1 MPEGT
6 GSVHRFPDYLP
17 GSWVTAI
24 STNKPVSVS
33 ITMWALNSLK
43 SVKTVI
49 KIRGARDWH
58 NPCVQGSDSPAFK
71 HILTSKSNFVDLKE
85 LCRYFFCI
93 TGTELLNRKLY
104 SSIGDISFAFRRTSD
119 QSWAF
124 FQNSAEFLSTGT
136 NYFPSDIGVNEALQ
150 TKYQRQG
157 PCPKWWQL
165 MMKGCKKRQSSASHS
180 PLIPPLLRHWVNV
193 QL

>member
-85 LCRYFFCI
+85 LCRYFFLHHWYW
-93 TGTELLNRKLY
+93 TAQQKTLQFHRRYLLCLQKDFRSVLSFLSKLCWVFKHRNKLFPQRHWCEW
-104 SSIGDISFAFRRTSD
+104 SFAD
-119 QSWAF
+119 K
-124 FQNSAEFLSTGT
+124 
-136 NYFPSDIGVNEALQ
+136 I
-150 TKYQRQG
+150 
-157 PCPKWWQL
+157 PKT
-165 MMKGCKKRQSSASHS
+165 R
-180 PLIPPLLRHWVNV
+180 PLPKMTAADDEGL
-193 QL
+193 